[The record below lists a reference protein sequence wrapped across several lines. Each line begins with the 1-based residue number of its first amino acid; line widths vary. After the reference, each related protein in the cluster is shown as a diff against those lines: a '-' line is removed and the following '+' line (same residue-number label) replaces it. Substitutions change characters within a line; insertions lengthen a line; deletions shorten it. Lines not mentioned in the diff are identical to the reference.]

1 MNIKAGF
8 EVLKD
13 HQRNAETLLNYGSSS
28 RSAAPARVRFDR
40 YVLDHQRGC
49 LLAGDE
55 EITLRPKTFEFLRYL
70 ASHPGRL
77 VSKDE
82 LLAAVWPDVVVTED
96 SLFQCAAELR
106 RALQDQDQHLVKTV
120 QRRGYRFDA
129 AVSIEPCMTVA
140 LPNKPS
146 IAVLPFQNLSADP
159 KQEYFAD
166 GMVEEVT
173 TALSRVRWLFVIARN
188 SSFTYKGRAV
198 DVKQVGRDLGVRYVL
213 EGSVR
218 KAGSRLRITAQLIDA
233 SNGAHLWA
241 DRFGGTLEDI
251 FDLQDQVA
259 ASVVGAIT
267 PRLEQAEIERAAHK
281 PTESLDAYDYFLR
294 GMASVNR
301 GTAFAR
307 SDSEAARDDIDEAL
321 GLFSRAI
328 ELDPDFASAYG
339 MGAHCY
345 TMRRTRG
352 WMTDR
357 AHATAEAAR
366 LARRAVGLGKDN
378 ADALSRGG
386 LALAFVVRELDEG
399 AAAIERALVLNPN
412 LAAAWL
418 YSAWTNVWLGK
429 PDTAIENAAW
439 AMRLSPLDP
448 LIHWMQSV
456 IAHAHVVAGR
466 YDEGSTWADMVLR
479 ENPDYPSTLRAA
491 AVSNALAGRMAKAEK
506 AVARLRQLNPALRVS
521 NLRDVLGPFQRPEDV
536 AIYEEGLRRAGLPE

>member
-1 MNIKAGF
+1 MNTRAGLD
-8 EVLKD
+8 VLKD
-13 HQRNAETLLNYGSSS
+13 RQRNAETSLNHGQPS
-28 RSAAPARVRFDR
+28 RAAAPARVRFDR
-40 YVLDHQRGC
+40 YILDHQRGC

-55 EITLRPKTFEFLRYL
+55 EIALRPKTFEFLRYL

-307 SDSEAARDDIDEAL
+307 SDSE
-321 GLFSRAI
+321 
-328 ELDPDFASAYG
+328 
-339 MGAHCY
+339 
-345 TMRRTRG
+345 
-352 WMTDR
+352 
-357 AHATAEAAR
+357 
-366 LARRAVGLGKDN
+366 
-378 ADALSRGG
+378 
-386 LALAFVVRELDEG
+386 
-399 AAAIERALVLNPN
+399 
-412 LAAAWL
+412 
-418 YSAWTNVWLGK
+418 
-429 PDTAIENAAW
+429 
-439 AMRLSPLDP
+439 
-448 LIHWMQSV
+448 
-456 IAHAHVVAGR
+456 
-466 YDEGSTWADMVLR
+466 
-479 ENPDYPSTLRAA
+479 
-491 AVSNALAGRMAKAEK
+491 
-506 AVARLRQLNPALRVS
+506 
-521 NLRDVLGPFQRPEDV
+521 
-536 AIYEEGLRRAGLPE
+536 